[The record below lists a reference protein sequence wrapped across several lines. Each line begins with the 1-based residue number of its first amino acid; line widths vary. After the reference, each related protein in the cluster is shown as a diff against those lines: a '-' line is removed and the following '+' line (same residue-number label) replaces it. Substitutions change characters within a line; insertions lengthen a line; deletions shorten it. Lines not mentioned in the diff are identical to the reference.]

1 MREFQHVFNCILP
14 IVKKILRPLITDLD
28 NIPRRGPK
36 PILSDVQI
44 IALSMT
50 ADILFFDSENYLFD
64 RLLKY
69 KPLPK
74 LIHRSTYNRRR
85 RQLKKYI
92 KIVQHFMAEAI
103 VPSEQYH
110 VVDSFPL
117 PICQFARAK
126 RIRICSESFD
136 TAPAFGYCAS
146 QNSTFFG
153 YKIHAVCTVQGV
165 FKHFQI
171 SKGNVADIHYLQDIK
186 EQFSHCIL
194 LGDKA
199 YLSDPL
205 QLNLFEQHNLQLF
218 TPKRR
223 NQPDFEK
230 YPGIFRKYRKR
241 IETLFSQLE
250 DQFIIRRNYAKSFE
264 GLATRVVSKLTSLTC
279 CQYVNKFINER
290 NINEIKY
297 AF

>member
-1 MREFQHVFNCILP
+1 
-14 IVKKILRPLITDLD
+14 
-28 NIPRRGPK
+28 
-36 PILSDVQI
+36 
-44 IALSMT
+44 MT

-103 VPSEQYH
+103 VPSGQYH

-153 YKIHAVCTVQGV
+153 YKVHAVCTVQGI

-171 SKGNVADIHYLQDIK
+171 SQGNVADIHYLQDIK

-199 YLSDPL
+199 YLSTPL

-223 NQPDFEK
+223 NQADFEK

-241 IETLFSQLE
+241 IETLFSQLD
-250 DQFIIRRNYAKSFE
+250 DQFIIRRNYAKTFD
-264 GLATRVVSKLTSLTC
+264 GLVTRVVSKITALTC
-279 CQYVNKFINER
+279 SQYVNKFINEQ